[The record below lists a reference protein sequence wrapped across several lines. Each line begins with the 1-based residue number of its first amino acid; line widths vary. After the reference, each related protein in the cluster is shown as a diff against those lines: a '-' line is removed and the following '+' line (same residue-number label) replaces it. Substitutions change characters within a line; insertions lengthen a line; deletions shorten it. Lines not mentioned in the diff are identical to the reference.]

1 MKYYNKVFDV
11 FLYQS
16 IFILL
21 FGAFLHILN
30 DPISP
35 TLFLVAIV
43 TAGIAVA
50 LGCIGYFFQLFKK
63 ERKEY

>member
-21 FGAFLHILN
+21 FAAFLDVLN

-35 TLFLVAIV
+35 TLFVVSLVSAGVAI
-43 TAGIAVA
+43 A

-63 ERKEY
+63 EREEY